1 MPLDY
6 LPIMDRRNA
15 NPRKLVQPSRLA
27 WHPAVR
33 SPASS
38 RVALLTSAAI
48 RRAGQPNYMLPD
60 DVSYRIVPADPAV
73 TDLKLDHRSPVGADA
88 CLDPEIVFP
97 RNALTFL
104 ANQGLIGSV
113 ASQPFFIRWWYPPPP
128 RVGGGACPGSG
139 TGVSTGR
146 CRPGGAGPLLTI
158 LPRDRRSPRT
168 SH

>member
-6 LPIMDRRNA
+6 LPIMARRTA

-48 RRAGQPNYMLPD
+48 RRASQPNYMPPD
-60 DVSYRIVPADPAV
+60 DASYRIIPADPAV
-73 TDLKLDHRSPVGADA
+73 TDLKLDHRLPVGTDA
-88 CLDPEIVFP
+88 RRDPEIVFP
-97 RNALTFL
+97 RNALTSL

-113 ASQPFFIRWWYPPPP
+113 APNHFSF
-128 RVGGGACPGSG
+128 VGGIRLHRELEEGLAP
-139 TGVSTGR
+139 
-146 CRPGGAGPLLTI
+146 ALTRE
-158 LPRDRRSPRT
+158 LAQASVDLAVLVPY
-168 SH
+168 

>member
-33 SPASS
+33 SPATS

-48 RRAGQPNYMLPD
+48 RRAGQPNYLPAD

-88 CLDPEIVFP
+88 RRDLEIIFP
-97 RNALTFL
+97 RNALTSL

-113 ASQPFFIRWWYPPPP
+113 APNHYSF
-128 RVGGGACPGSG
+128 VGGIRLHRELEEELAPALARELAQA
-139 TGVSTGR
+139 GVNLAVLV
-146 CRPGGAGPLLTI
+146 PY
-158 LPRDRRSPRT
+158 
-168 SH
+168 